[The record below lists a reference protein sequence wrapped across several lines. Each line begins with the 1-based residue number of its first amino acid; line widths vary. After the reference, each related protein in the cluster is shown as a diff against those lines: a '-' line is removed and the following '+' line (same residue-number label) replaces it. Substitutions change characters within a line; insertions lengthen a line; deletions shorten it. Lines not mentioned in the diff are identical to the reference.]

1 MKEFFKL
8 LLANFVKAI
17 IIISVIAIYVVP
29 MYYIVT
35 SGINPYKIGLFLFIW
50 FVIWVVLSITVFQ
63 CTKNKNE

>member
-1 MKEFFKL
+1 MKEFFRL

-50 FVIWVVLSITVFQ
+50 LVIWIVLLITVLQ
-63 CTKNKNE
+63 CIKTKNE